1 MNYVYLTILVFFIFL
16 RGIAQ
21 EEIIVKFNYSYLDY
35 EFIDDESR
43 KTAKLNELFNEEAAR
58 EIYQLSSKFP
68 ELLESNV
75 RRICY

>member
-1 MNYVYLTILVFFIFL
+1 MNYFYLTILVFFIFL

-43 KTAKLNELFNEEAAR
+43 KTAKLNELFKEEAKR
-58 EIYQLSSKFP
+58 HLYQLSSEFP